1 MSPGNNKR
9 AGRVVQFHAS
19 GVEFILWLP
28 CGFCSDRGA
37 EQSSASSTNKN
48 RIQIN
53 SHDKYEDLIKLY
65 MKQHIFILKWQYNIQ
80 IHKFNLSN
88 FIPLSLTYH
97 ILLDSMA
104 RDGRNRMNH
113 SWLYVFISFY
123 IQKNKSCNAI
133 TYNLWFYPTF
143 TFCPLNTSSC
153 YPFAYTYEYHFS
165 HVLCFQQRTERIS
178 NENGRNRNNMNS
190 SWMNCLIS
198 YSFSFSFTS
207 SSFFS
212 SSACAYNVL
221 SLHKDWIK
229 SSKN

>member
-1 MSPGNNKR
+1 MKIWLNYIWNNI
-9 AGRVVQFHAS
+9 FLFS
-19 GVEFILWLP
+19 
-28 CGFCSDRGA
+28 SD
-37 EQSSASSTNKN
+37 SIIYKY
-48 RIQIN
+48 IN
-53 SHDKYEDLIKLY
+53 SIYPI
-65 MKQHIFILKWQYNIQ
+65 
-80 IHKFNLSN
+80 SS
-88 FIPLSLTYH
+88 LSLTYH

-153 YPFAYTYEYHFS
+153 YPFAYTYEYPFS